1 MKTRIFI
8 LIFLTNC
15 FLSCYS
21 KPVVWLESRPN
32 DPKYWHGIGFASFAE
47 SNNPKIL
54 AKEHAIHEISSQIKV
69 NISSELD
76 IITSDIEGTI
86 DNIITSVMNS
96 RVNLLLPE
104 LELVDHYST
113 DKGVYFYV
121 RLNKNNY
128 YRTIEKLRAN
138 AKEISLNYVI
148 QSDKEFGKRSLIL
161 IQDAWKE
168 IYPFNDEPLEVQ
180 YRNQNYNLFSLI
192 RQKYDDYI
200 NRISVK
206 AFLENDNI
214 RTIIDRDNIL
224 TIKVFDKES
233 GKALKDI
240 PIKIKQSN
248 ESFTYISDEKGYIKV
263 DIGNKIKNSRFEILF
278 FLDHTMLFE
287 NEEDRENII
296 LSSKILGSR
305 NINVVPSKVQIISLE
320 KNLNDPLKSP
330 ILEPEVKEL
339 FSRYVE
345 FVKSNPD
352 FYLHIDVNTIVK
364 VENVEPGFP
373 FFSYCNASVSLVDAE
388 NNQEFFVVN
397 LADIKGGDF
406 SSFRTAGIRAYD
418 QMKIK
423 ILHELQKN
431 LLNL

>member
-1 MKTRIFI
+1 MKTKIFI
-8 LIFLTNC
+8 LIFLANWSFSC
-15 FLSCYS
+15 FS
-21 KPVVWLESRPN
+21 KPAVWLESRPN
-32 DPKYWHGIGFASFAE
+32 DPKYWHGIGFSSHIE
-47 SNNPKIL
+47 SSNPKVL
-54 AKEHAIHEISSQIKV
+54 AKEHAIHEISSQIKI

-76 IITSDIEGTI
+76 IITSDIDGTI
-86 DNIITSVMNS
+86 DNVITSVMNS

-104 LELVDHYST
+104 LELVDNYST

-128 YRTIEKLRAN
+128 YKTIENLRAN
-138 AKEISLNYVI
+138 AKEISLNYII
-148 QSDKEFGKRSLIL
+148 QSDKEFGKRSLML

-168 IYPFNDEPLEVQ
+168 IYPFNDEPLKVQ

-240 PIKIKQSN
+240 PIKVKQSN
-248 ESFTYISDEKGYIKV
+248 ESFTFISDEKGYIKV
-263 DIGNKIKNSRFEILF
+263 DIGNKIRNSRFEILF

-287 NEEDRENII
+287 EEDRENII
-296 LSSKILGSR
+296 LSSKILGSK

-364 VENVEPGFP
+364 AENVEPGFP

-406 SSFRTAGIRAYD
+406 GSFKTAGIRAYD
-418 QMKIK
+418 QMKGK
-423 ILHELQKN
+423 IVQELKTK

>member
-76 IITSDIEGTI
+76 IITSDIDGNIE
-86 DNIITSVMNS
+86 NIITSVMNS

-104 LELVDHYST
+104 LELVDNYST

-148 QSDKEFGKRSLIL
+148 QSNKEFGKRSLIL

-248 ESFTYISDEKGYIKV
+248 ESSTYMSDEKGYIKV

-287 NEEDRENII
+287 KEEDRENII
-296 LSSKILGSR
+296 LSSKILGSK

-364 VENVEPGFP
+364 AENVEPGFP

-418 QMKIK
+418 QMKSK